1 MTKLKLIERSKH
13 SEDLL
18 LKAAGKLFR
27 QKGFT
32 STTVREIAGA
42 AGMLPG
48 SLHYRYA
55 TKESLLLA
63 LMEQGITK
71 AINAVR
77 SAIAASRDPIERVRL
92 SMRAHLRL
100 LIHEDDTIYVSL
112 YEWRALR
119 GEARESMVRLRD
131 RYDALWDGLIYEA
144 AGGGRLRPDIDLKL
158 VRLSIL
164 GAGNWVAQWYSP
176 EGDLSPDDI
185 ADAFVDNLLHGILA
199 DDRKA

>member
-1 MTKLKLIERSKH
+1 MTKFRLVETSKQ
-13 SEDLL
+13 SEDTL

-27 QKGFT
+27 QKGFA
-32 STTVREIAGA
+32 STTVREIAAA
-42 AGMLPG
+42 AGILPG

-63 LMEQGITK
+63 LMEEGIVK
-71 AINAVR
+71 AIGAAR

-100 LIHEDDTIYVSL
+100 LIQEDDTIYVLL

-131 RYDALWDGLIYEA
+131 RYDALWDGLFYEA
-144 AGGGRLRPDIDLKL
+144 AGSGRLRADIDLKL
-158 VRLSIL
+158 VRLSTL
-164 GAGNWVAQWYSP
+164 GALNWVAQWYSP
-176 EGDLSPDDI
+176 EGGLSLDDLS
-185 ADAFVDNLLHGILA
+185 DAFADNLLRGILA
-199 DDRKA
+199 EDQKA